1 MANQP
6 QDVDSILCA
15 AIEIGSADQQAA
27 YWTRPAAAMP
37 NCGPRSKSCSQ
48 LIFVPAVS
56 GAADRRPAA
65 DGGHDALTDRERS
78 PDGIAPQADE
88 VPLDFL
94 EPCDVPDRLG
104 KIGPYEVTD
113 VIGRGGMGVVLRAHD
128 PKLNRTVAVKVLAP
142 QFAVNPT
149 ARKRFLREAQAVA
162 AVTHPHVIT
171 IHAVDQTEKT
181 PYLVMECIDALSL
194 QEKIDRCGHLE
205 VKEILRVGA
214 QIAAGL
220 AAAHAHGLVHRDI
233 KPSNILLENDVERVK
248 ITDFGLARA
257 VDDVSISRTG
267 EVAGTPEFMSP
278 EQAQGKRSIRGA
290 TCSAWARCCTRCVR
304 AARRSGRRAQ
314 SPCSAE
320 CVTTCRA
327 RSGR

>member
-15 AIEIGSADQQAA
+15 AIEIGSAGQQAA
-27 YWTRPAAAMP
+27 YLDAACDGDAELRAQVEKLLTAHFRAGSFLEQPIAGQRPTEVM
-37 NCGPRSKSCSQ
+37 S
-48 LIFVPAVS
+48 
-56 GAADRRPAA
+56 
-65 DGGHDALTDRERS
+65 ALTDRERS

-104 KIGPYEVTD
+104 KIGPYEVID
-113 VIGRGGMGVVLRAHD
+113 IIGRGGMGVVLRAHD
-128 PKLNRTVAVKVLAP
+128 AKLNRTVAVKILAP

-149 ARKRFLREAQAVA
+149 ARRRFLREAQAAA

-205 VKEILRVGA
+205 LKEILRIGA

-233 KPSNILLENDVERVK
+233 KPSNILLENRAERVK
-248 ITDFGLARA
+248 IADHSAIVTARKCW
-257 VDDVSISRTG
+257 R
-267 EVAGTPEFMSP
+267 M
-278 EQAQGKRSIRGA
+278 
-290 TCSAWARCCTRCVR
+290 
-304 AARRSGRRAQ
+304 
-314 SPCSAE
+314 
-320 CVTTCRA
+320 
-327 RSGR
+327 